1 MSIKSRIKKFWG
13 NTTRDKRLTPKPELD
28 LYFGIAPGIQY
39 PEISPSLPLIK
50 YVHDNSPS
58 IKIATM
64 RLRESIFR
72 RGFEWEPNYIVKC
85 RNCEKEYDYEIN
97 TCDNCGDTVSKPDE
111 SEVTIGTNFFKNC
124 SIKSDYDGKT
134 ILAILK
140 QIEDDINLYDDAYLI
155 GIKEY
160 WQDEDGNIVYESL
173 HEIVRG
179 DPIMMR
185 IVANE
190 YAEMGGKWCTCLRH
204 RDQILEIPMDQKAH
218 NLNCPMCGRYMYDI
232 HYVNARGE
240 APEAYYIGNEVI
252 HISKYAPSQLYGFS
266 PIVTLW
272 QYTLTLTNMAEY
284 IYRSYTE
291 QHLPKG
297 VLAIKTSN
305 PDSAFEFW
313 RDVDDKLRKDP
324 HYIPKMFIEGEGQGS
339 GSGMEFVK
347 FMDTLEEMQYTPI
360 RDEIRRTIAA
370 MYGVTNIF
378 MGDMGG
384 VGGLNAESEQIQIT
398 NMSAESAMVIYND
411 TIIPKLMKWLNIQDW
426 QYKLNSPFEED
437 NSIKLNEDIMKSQI
451 AQSMLMMGFD
461 VELDTTSKGLEFKYS
476 GKAQKPEMG
485 GFDNEM
491 MMGLDKELPHCPQ
504 GYHRVDGVC
513 KPTPLVEQLPGGLH
527 EQVHAKYPSRFEA
540 DKPLHEQVGTKF
552 PSRPKKP
559 KKKQE
564 KGKKVYI
571 KDPSKAPK
579 GVKVERGS
587 RGGYY
592 YEKIPIETRPKV
604 DDKDKYL
611 WSKDKNIN
619 FIRNIIPEDIKSYG
633 AFNED
638 ELIDEISI
646 DSAMNKSLKR
656 ISPYIK
662 DINIYRLPKFERG
675 TNGFTL
681 TKKQHLKDI
690 FIPRYSKSI
699 FEELNDDPKGVK
711 KLADKFASTYPRSKS
726 MNGWR
731 SKVQDANVVD
741 SIEKTILHERAHLT
755 VFNLLYDMNNDEKDI
770 EYQTYPDTFLD
781 MFKEYLDIDEV
792 ASQIYGYTNN
802 LDPDLKN
809 KQRMSRMLGEYIAED
824 MRLMYLNTR
833 QSKIFPHAYLY
844 QNDLLTIDQDI
855 ERNTKMKRQAILLNI
870 LRRNGVNTK
879 HLLEGE

>member
-1 MSIKSRIKKFWG
+1 MSIKSRLKKFWG
-13 NTTRDKRLTPKPELD
+13 NKERDIRLTPKPELD

-50 YVHDNSPS
+50 YVHDNSPT

-72 RGFEWEPNYIVKC
+72 RGFEWEPNFIAKC
-85 RNCEKEYDYEIN
+85 LDCEKEYDYEID
-97 TCDNCGDTVSKPDE
+97 TCDNCGGIVVKPTE
-111 SEVTIGTNFFKNC
+111 SEITIGKNFFKNC
-124 SIKSDYDGKT
+124 NIKSDFDGRT
-134 ILAILK
+134 ILTVLK
-140 QIEDDINLYDDAYLI
+140 QIEDDINVYDDAYLI

-160 WQDEDGNIVYESL
+160 WQDEEGNIIWESL
-173 HEIVRG
+173 HELVRG

-190 YAEMGGKWCTCLRH
+190 YAEMGHKWATCLRH
-204 RDQILEIPMDQKAH
+204 RDQILEIPLDKKAH
-218 NLNCPMCGRYMYDI
+218 DLRCLICNRYMYDI
-232 HYVNARGE
+232 HYVNTHGE
-240 APEAYYIGNEVI
+240 APEAYYIGDEVI
-252 HISKYAPSQLYGFS
+252 HVSKYAPSQLYGFS

-272 QYTLTLTNMAEY
+272 QNTLTLTNMSEY

-398 NMSAESAMVIYND
+398 NMAAESAMVIYNEN
-411 TIIPKLMKWLNIQDW
+411 IMSKLMGWLHIQDW

-437 NSIKLNEDIMKSQI
+437 NSIELNEDIMKSQI
-451 AQSMLMMGFD
+451 AQSMLMMGFN

-485 GFDNEM
+485 GFGNEM

-513 KPTPLVEQLPGGLH
+513 KPKTLAEQLPGGLH

-552 PSRPKKP
+552 PSRPKKKI
-559 KKKQE
+559 KKSEVSEESEFLKELNEIFEIEINKILEGTEKFSASEMRKFVDKVVWEATNNMRLKSHQHIANLYTEGQE
-564 KGKKVYI
+564 YVSRMTKKVISFSVVDKKAIEAITKSKVLWKAYARMDDSLSEKINNIITESYAKPEEFSISGMVKKIKEEAFAENYRLERIVRTESHVASMTGREIGFRKVDPEGTFKYIWRVRNDKRTSKVCKAIQKRIPPEGVSLDKLKAILKEESMRYGGKKWEYRDFVPHI
-571 KDPSKAPK
+571 NC
-579 GVKVERGS
+579 RS
-587 RGGYY
+587 RLV
-592 YEKIPIETRPKV
+592 R
-604 DDKDKYL
+604 
-611 WSKDKNIN
+611 
-619 FIRNIIPEDIKSYG
+619 
-633 AFNED
+633 
-638 ELIDEISI
+638 
-646 DSAMNKSLKR
+646 
-656 ISPYIK
+656 
-662 DINIYRLPKFERG
+662 
-675 TNGFTL
+675 
-681 TKKQHLKDI
+681 
-690 FIPRYSKSI
+690 
-699 FEELNDDPKGVK
+699 
-711 KLADKFASTYPRSKS
+711 
-726 MNGWR
+726 
-731 SKVQDANVVD
+731 VV
-741 SIEKTILHERAHLT
+741 
-755 VFNLLYDMNNDEKDI
+755 
-770 EYQTYPDTFLD
+770 
-781 MFKEYLDIDEV
+781 
-792 ASQIYGYTNN
+792 
-802 LDPDLKN
+802 
-809 KQRMSRMLGEYIAED
+809 
-824 MRLMYLNTR
+824 
-833 QSKIFPHAYLY
+833 
-844 QNDLLTIDQDI
+844 
-855 ERNTKMKRQAILLNI
+855 
-870 LRRNGVNTK
+870 
-879 HLLEGE
+879 